1 MACIFGDADCL
12 RDFKCAPLT
21 LSRGPRIWPRSS
33 KYVTLIKNLA
43 PKEEQFPFPGY
54 SDFVPLLSMLG
65 RYAEKNSYVINFI
78 RNIVSRILSRK
89 GLAHKDPAREAT
101 MVQDILRRLNNRGLF
116 TIDKDLEDFKT
127 EVLDFSGFNTL
138 GEDFKRTLLA
148 ETGFDEYRLFGIG
161 QPGPQFAYQTKVRA
175 IQDVIRAFL
184 VDNFYLKDDQIAFGD
199 VFISPMDRAR
209 IAQMASQAAAMKIEA
224 PADISKVEFNFEV
237 YKYFIALEFDDGSHL
252 TLVYGHNLSYKAIE
266 QLKDHD
272 WSHLFKEH
280 TGSLSLF
287 NSGNYPVVYLFRNIE
302 MSWWDI
308 VKDDAG
314 ISEYSTIEKFTPHST
329 VEYCGDLDKAI
340 GVMESL
346 PRNRT
351 FVPTAVKCYIN
362 GSVEWEVL
370 FERRPR

>member
-1 MACIFGDADCL
+1 MASIFGDADCL
-12 RDFKCAPLT
+12 RDFKVAPLN

-33 KYVTLIKNLA
+33 KYVTLVKNHA

-54 SDFVPLLSMLG
+54 SDYVPLLTILG
-65 RYAEKNSYVINFI
+65 RYAEKNSYVMNFV
-78 RNIVSRILSRK
+78 RNMVVRILSRK
-89 GLAHKDPAREAT
+89 GLAHKDPAKEAAL
-101 MVQDILRRLNNRGLF
+101 MQDILRRLNNRGLF
-116 TIDKDLEDFKT
+116 TIDKDFEDLST
-127 EVLDFSGFNTL
+127 NVLDFSGFNTL

-161 QPGPQFAYQTKVRA
+161 QPGPQFGYQNKVKGV
-175 IQDVIRAFL
+175 QDVIRAFL
-184 VDNFYLKDDQIAFGD
+184 VDNFYLNDEQIAFGD

-280 TGSLSLF
+280 VGSLSLF
-287 NSGNYPVVYLFRNIE
+287 NSGDFPVVYLFRNIE

-308 VKDDAG
+308 IKDDSG
-314 ISEYSTIEKFTPHST
+314 ISEYSTIGKFTPHST
-329 VEYCGDLDKAI
+329 VEYGGDLDKAI
-340 GVMESL
+340 AVMESL
-346 PRNRT
+346 PRNRL
-351 FVPTAVKCYIN
+351 FYPTAVKCYIN
-362 GSVEWEVL
+362 KIVEWEVP
-370 FERRPR
+370 FERNTR